1 MRCLVETVLGFD
13 TATVITVHEDWVI
26 DAVPARSLPARIS
39 RARDGGASRRRQS
52 GFHCALDGDA
62 SLGLRCP
69 LAGSLKVSV
78 IVAIDGGSGSAM
90 FREMP
95 APSSRVSFSCAVEY
109 SATFPMSVCV
119 LYACEEIVS
128 RCAFSAK
135 QSSYLDSFR
144 LAISVGEGF

>member
-1 MRCLVETVLGFD
+1 MKAGSLVLYQ
-13 TATVITVHEDWVI
+13 
-26 DAVPARSLPARIS
+26 RSLPARIC
-39 RARDGGASRRRQS
+39 RARDGGASRRMQS
-52 GFHCALDGDA
+52 GFHYALDGDA

-78 IVAIDGGSGSAM
+78 IRDSIDSGCGPGSAM
-90 FREMP
+90 FREMS
-95 APSSRVSFSCAVEY
+95 APSPRVSFSCAVED

-135 QSSYLDSFR
+135 QSSYLDPLR
-144 LAISVGEGF
+144 LAISVVTGF